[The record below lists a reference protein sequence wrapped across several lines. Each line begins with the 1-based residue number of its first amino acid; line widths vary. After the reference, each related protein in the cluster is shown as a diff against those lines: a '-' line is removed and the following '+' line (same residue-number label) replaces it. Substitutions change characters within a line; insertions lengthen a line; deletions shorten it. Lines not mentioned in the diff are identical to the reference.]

1 MSDSVA
7 SLSVV
12 PVTAPAPRA
21 SRPGRSTT
29 LAGILLAGLAL
40 GVALARAADQPGPAS
55 RAHGDKKHRVV
66 FHVNVDQE
74 ERWQEVLTNVEN
86 VQKAFGPENVEIE
99 VVTHGAGIGLV
110 QARNVALRA
119 RVEQIAK
126 TGPVFAACSNTL
138 HKKELGASDLDA
150 GVKVVD
156 SGLAEVIRRQEE
168 GWTYVKLSH

>member
-1 MSDSVA
+1 MSDPHGTNTDGGARQGWRRSAGKRLAILLVVA
-7 SLSVV
+7 LSL
-12 PVTAPAPRA
+12 
-21 SRPGRSTT
+21 G
-29 LAGILLAGLAL
+29 LAG
-40 GVALARAADQPGPAS
+40 ARAADRAGHAGQP
-55 RAHGDKKHRVV
+55 RAPGKHRVV

-99 VVTHGAGIGLV
+99 VVTHGAGVGLV
-110 QARNVALRA
+110 QARNAALRE
-119 RVEQIAK
+119 RVERISK
-126 TGPVFAACSNTL
+126 TGPVFAACNNTL
-138 HKKELGASDLDA
+138 SKKELTAADLDT

>member
-1 MSDSVA
+1 MSTSPQ
-7 SLSVV
+7 SPLI
-12 PVTAPAPRA
+12 T
-21 SRPGRSTT
+21 SRLPGWARVGT
-29 LAGILLAGLAL
+29 LLAGAL
-40 GVALARAADQPGPAS
+40 LTGAVAARAADKVIASHPPG
-55 RAHGDKKHRVV
+55 KHRVV

-110 QARNVALRA
+110 QARNAALRD
-119 RVEQIAK
+119 RVEKIAK
-126 TGPVFAACSNTL
+126 TGPVFAACNNTL
-138 HKKELGASDLDA
+138 RKNELKATDLDA

-168 GWTYVKLSH
+168 GWSYVKLSH

>member
-1 MSDSVA
+1 MPTPNTAAPRPNA
-7 SLSVV
+7 SPDRAFRWLRGGALLAGALLVGAAAARAADH
-12 PVTAPAPRA
+12 VTAPAT
-21 SRPGRSTT
+21 SH
-29 LAGILLAGLAL
+29 
-40 GVALARAADQPGPAS
+40 V
-55 RAHGDKKHRVV
+55 KHRVV

-86 VQKAFGPENVEIE
+86 VQKAFGPGNVEIE

-110 QARNVALRA
+110 QARNASLRE
-119 RVEQIAK
+119 RVERISK

-138 HKKELGASDLDA
+138 KKTELTSADLDT

>member
-1 MSDSVA
+1 MTTSKPTHRTA
-7 SLSVV
+7 HL
-12 PVTAPAPRA
+12 PRWARVTA
-21 SRPGRSTT
+21 
-29 LAGILLAGLAL
+29 LLSGAL
-40 GVALARAADQPGPAS
+40 LTGAVAARAADHVVAS
-55 RAHGDKKHRVV
+55 RPPGKHRVV

-110 QARNVALRA
+110 QARNASLKD
-119 RVEQIAK
+119 RVEKLAK

-138 HKKELGASDLDA
+138 RKNELKSSDLDA

>member
-1 MSDSVA
+1 MSRTSN
-7 SLSVV
+7 
-12 PVTAPAPRA
+12 TAAPFTS
-21 SRPGRSTT
+21 SRWARS
-29 LAGILLAGLAL
+29 AALLAGALLA
-40 GVALARAADQPGPAS
+40 GAAVAHAADRATAAATHPA
-55 RAHGDKKHRVV
+55 GKHRVV

-86 VQKAFGPENVEIE
+86 VQKAFGPGNVEIE

-110 QARNVALRA
+110 QARNIAIRE
-119 RVEQIAK
+119 RVERIAK

-138 HKKELGASDLDA
+138 KKNELTATDLDG